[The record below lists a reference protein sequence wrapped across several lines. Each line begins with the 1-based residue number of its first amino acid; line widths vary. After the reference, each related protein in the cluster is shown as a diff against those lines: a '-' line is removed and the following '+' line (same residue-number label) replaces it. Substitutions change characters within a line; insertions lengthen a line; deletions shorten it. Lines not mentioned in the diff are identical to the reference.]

1 MLVSACV
8 MACVGCTASTS
19 TSSQQQRPRVGKD
32 ASTEDEEDESNESKD
47 DVMGYSLNAPATP
60 EGDDEVR
67 SAGVRNELHLS
78 TAQVGKYN
86 AESEGKSSSG
96 RKLAKKARPFWELR
110 SKKVSV
116 AASTRRPP
124 AAPRSLSHSPTL
136 PPFPLLTGEERATND
151 VEGQSKGGGCG
162 GGVQV

>member
-8 MACVGCTASTS
+8 MACVGCTATS
-19 TSSQQQRPRVGKD
+19 SSSSSQQQRPRVGKD

-116 AASTRRPP
+116 AASTRPHQQLL
-124 AAPRSLSHSPTL
+124 APSPTL
-136 PPFPLLTGEERATND
+136 THSPSLSPSDRRRA
-151 VEGQSKGGGCG
+151 SHA
-162 GGVQV
+162 

>member
-8 MACVGCTASTS
+8 MACVGCTASS
-19 TSSQQQRPRVGKD
+19 SSQQQRPRVGKD

-78 TAQVGKYN
+78 TAQVGNYN

-124 AAPRSLSHSPTL
+124 AAPRSLSHSHPLFPSLSHSPTL
-136 PPFPLLTGEERATND
+136 SLPCPSNRRRA
-151 VEGQSKGGGCG
+151 SHA
-162 GGVQV
+162 